1 MGPRTRSAANSPVKK
16 KTTESS
22 MSTAKE
28 SKIVTQEPRQI
39 LLLPTDSSAEARLLL
54 LPHPQDGSKKRFLFC
69 PVKGLFEFT
78 KVATQPPEYRST
90 LIANEG
96 DDDSLGHASGSSEE
110 TDRGYINKDA
120 SLLVATPFDTLF
132 LLLPLLP
139 SSLKSTGKI
148 LFQPLDDLL
157 DSHTSMDRHVR
168 HLMLSGRH
176 ILEERL
182 ASFCDTID
190 AGDEKM
196 FRINE
201 DKVLKIMVEKIQK
214 IVEQGLPAS
223 LEEKFVTR
231 ALEAP
236 VLSVKRQDISINTT
250 ESLVTPRDDPATPSE
265 SFDSQSTTTSTAPS
279 AVFSEVSI
287 ASSVTTI
294 QPEAATEPVSDHLK
308 HLQRLVVAL
317 DFIMASY
324 ISTSLSPQ
332 IREKIMT
339 GGLLADFKPLN
350 EHLSTLAKL
359 KAEAMASR
367 SLTDFS
373 RKRGNADDDEGA
385 EERAEKKRRLEE
397 DEKRK
402 KAGES
407 RGVRDL
413 KKVNITGMK
422 KVSDFFS
429 KKAPTTKAKS

>member
-16 KTTESS
+16 KAKSS
-22 MSTAKE
+22 TSPAKE
-28 SKIVTQEPRQI
+28 SNISIHEPRKI
-39 LLLPTDSSAEARLLL
+39 LLIPTDLSSEARLLL

-78 KVATQPPEYRST
+78 RVAAPTTEYRSI
-90 LIANEG
+90 LIANER
-96 DDDSLGHASGSSEE
+96 DDDSLVAVSGTSED
-110 TDRGYINKDA
+110 TDQGYINKDA
-120 SLLVATPFDTLF
+120 ALLVATPFDLLF

-139 SSLKSTGKI
+139 SSLKGTGKV

-157 DSHTSMDRHVR
+157 DSHTSEDRHLR
-168 HLMLSGRH
+168 HLMLSGHH
-176 ILEERL
+176 IVEQRL

-196 FRINE
+196 LRISE
-201 DKVLKIMVEKIQK
+201 DKVLKVMVEKIQK
-214 IVEQGLPAS
+214 IVKQSLPAS
-223 LEEKFVTR
+223 LEDRFVTR

-236 VLSVKRQDISINTT
+236 VLSVKRQDVSITTT
-250 ESLVTPRDDPATPSE
+250 ESLTPRDDPATPSE
-265 SFDSQSTTTSTAPS
+265 SFDSQSTTASVAPS
-279 AVFSEVSI
+279 AVFSEVSV

-294 QPEAATEPVSDHLK
+294 QPEPATEPVSDHLK
-308 HLQRLVVAL
+308 YLQRLKVAL

-324 ISTSLSPQ
+324 ISTSLSPT
-332 IREKIMT
+332 IREKIMNS
-339 GGLLADFKPLN
+339 GLLADFKPLN
-350 EHLSTLAKL
+350 EHLSTLAQL

-397 DEKRK
+397 DEKRR

-413 KKVNITGMK
+413 KKVNVTGMK
-422 KVSDFFS
+422 KMSDFFS
-429 KKAPTTKAKS
+429 KKAPTTKTKS